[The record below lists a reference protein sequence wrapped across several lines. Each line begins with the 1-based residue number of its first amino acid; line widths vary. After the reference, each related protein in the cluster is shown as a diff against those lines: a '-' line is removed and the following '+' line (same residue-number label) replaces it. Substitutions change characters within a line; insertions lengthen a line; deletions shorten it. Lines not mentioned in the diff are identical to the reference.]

1 MAIQKEEVSIDV
13 QDIIELL
20 HSGYTWYK
28 KDDLGY
34 GSIQEKYNA
43 LDMHIKV
50 IQRHPELQNV
60 DTIARVFVITNNKQN
75 ASPRQTTSTFDTT
88 PISETLGEVSRGSQ
102 DRSDISTPISTNDE
116 GSVQHVSET
125 ANEELA
131 AFANL

>member
-50 IQRHPELQNV
+50 IQKHPELQNV

-75 ASPRQTTSTFDTT
+75 ASLRQTTSTLDTT
-88 PISETLGEVSRGSQ
+88 PISETLAEVPRGSQ
-102 DRSDISTPISTNDE
+102 DRFNLSKSVPTNDE
-116 GSVQHVSET
+116 GSVSNVSQT
-125 ANEELA
+125 ADEELA